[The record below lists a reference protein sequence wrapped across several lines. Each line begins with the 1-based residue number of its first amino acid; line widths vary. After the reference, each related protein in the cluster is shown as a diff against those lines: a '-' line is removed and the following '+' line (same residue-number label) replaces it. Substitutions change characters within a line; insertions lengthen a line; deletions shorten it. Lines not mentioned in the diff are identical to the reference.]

1 MIVIETFLHYLNQD
15 AVIVSMVNI
24 GSMALFFLGLVGLLS
39 HRHILRIFIS
49 VSMMEIATFLFFI
62 GNTFNKDFTAPI
74 LGDGHTT
81 FTAMNDPI
89 PHALILTAIVIGM
102 AVFALGVSFA
112 IEYFKLTGKTD
123 INEMNVLGES

>member
-1 MIVIETFLHYLNQD
+1 MIEAFLNYLNQD
-15 AVIVSMVNI
+15 AVIVSIIDI
-24 GSMALFFLGLVGLLS
+24 GSMTLFFLGLFGLLV

-49 VSMMEIATFLFFI
+49 VSIMEIALFLFFI
-62 GNTFNKDFTAPI
+62 GNTFNKNFTAPI

-89 PHALILTAIVIGM
+89 PQALILTAIVIGM
-102 AVFALGVSFA
+102 ALFALGVSFS

-123 INEMNVLGES
+123 INEMNELGES